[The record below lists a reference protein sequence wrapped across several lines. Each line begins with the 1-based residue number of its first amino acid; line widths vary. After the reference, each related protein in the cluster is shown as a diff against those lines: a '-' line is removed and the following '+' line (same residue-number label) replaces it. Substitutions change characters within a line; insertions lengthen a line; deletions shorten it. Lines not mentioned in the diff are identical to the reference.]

1 MRKLVAM
8 TGRGVWI
15 ALVFLCMG
23 LCVEAQIK
31 LLYGPYLQNV
41 KETEATFVWEAT
53 APSVGWV
60 EIAPNDGSH
69 YYGEVRPRYF
79 DTANGVKRT
88 DTRHVVRVSGLRP
101 GTTYRYRVYAQEVL
115 QHEGHY
121 VAYGRIA
128 ATDVYGREPL
138 RFTTS
143 DWSKP
148 TTSFLMLN
156 DIHGRQQHLAELLAA
171 GQHAKQDLV
180 IFNGDMV
187 STMKDKQGV
196 FEGFMNESVRLFA
209 SEQPM
214 YYARGN
220 HETRGAFA
228 TAFQDYFSPKE
239 PHLYYAFR
247 QGPVCFIMLDS
258 GEDKPDSDLEYYGI
272 TDYDSYRSEQA
283 AWLETLANDPAF
295 TTARFRIAICHMPP
309 SIRPDVW
316 HGQREVMEKF
326 VPALN
331 RLGIDLMLCG
341 HEHRYEFE
349 APNEKIAFPVLT
361 NSNETA
367 VVATYDGQAL
377 EVQVVDTKG
386 NVVERKRFVGQ

>member
-1 MRKLVAM
+1 M
-8 TGRGVWI
+8 
-15 ALVFLCMG
+15 
-23 LCVEAQIK
+23 AQIK

-41 KETEATFVWEAT
+41 KEREATFVWEST
-53 APSVGWV
+53 VPSIGWV
-60 EIAPNDGSH
+60 EIAPDDGSH

-79 DTANGVKRT
+79 DTVNGVKKT
-88 DTRHVVRVSGLRP
+88 DTRHVVRVSGLQP
-101 GTTYRYRVYAQEVL
+101 GTSYRYRVYATEVL

-121 VAYGRIA
+121 VAYGHTT

-143 DWSKP
+143 DWQQA

-156 DIHGRQQHLAELLAA
+156 DIHGRADLMAQLLQAGRHAER
-171 GQHAKQDLV
+171 DLV
-180 IFNGDMV
+180 LFNGDMV
-187 STMKDKQGV
+187 STMRDKAGV
-196 FEGFMNESVRLFA
+196 FEGFMNEAVRSFA

-239 PHLYYAFR
+239 PHLYYTFR
-247 QGPVCFIMLDS
+247 QGPICFIMLDC

-272 TDYDSYRSEQA
+272 TDYDTYRSEQA
-283 AWLETLANDPAF
+283 AWLETLSQDEAF
-295 TTARFRIAICHMPP
+295 RTARFRIAVCHMPP
-309 SIRPDVW
+309 STRPDVW

-326 VPALN
+326 VPVLN

-349 APNEKIAFPVLT
+349 PASQKIAFPVLT

-367 VVATYDGQAL
+367 VVATFDGKQL
-377 EVQVVDTKG
+377 QVEVIDPKG
-386 NVVERKRFVGQ
+386 NVTERKQFSTR